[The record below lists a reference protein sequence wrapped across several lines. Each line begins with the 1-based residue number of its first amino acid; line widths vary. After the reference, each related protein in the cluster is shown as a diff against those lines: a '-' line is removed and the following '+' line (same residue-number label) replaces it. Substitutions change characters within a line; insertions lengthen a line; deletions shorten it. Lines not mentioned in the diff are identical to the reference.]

1 MRIMELDVEIEHER
15 VKVDQD
21 SELSEIAAEMEIMGF
36 NVEIEYEGANVDQNS
51 DLSELAAELEVL
63 ELEAIKGASAR
74 LSDPDP
80 SSLVNNNEGRPQP
93 GGHTKG
99 LPVVISSFLNPG
111 NNSVVLRC
119 NQTRAGCTSLALE
132 KVLQG
137 QLGKWTHKHQH
148 IPLAMRYAALR
159 L

>member
-1 MRIMELDVEIEHER
+1 MNQNSGLSESDEVSTDPDPPVRETIIWVDVEIEHEGDNADQDSGLGGIAPDMRIMELDVEIEHER

-36 NVEIEYEGANVDQNS
+36 NVEIEYEGANVDQDS
-51 DLSELAAELEVL
+51 DLSELAAEMEVL
-63 ELEAIKGASAR
+63 ELEAIKGGSAR

-99 LPVVISSFLNPG
+99 LPAVISFFP
-111 NNSVVLRC
+111 
-119 NQTRAGCTSLALE
+119 
-132 KVLQG
+132 
-137 QLGKWTHKHQH
+137 
-148 IPLAMRYAALR
+148 
-159 L
+159 